1 MSPPASVAR
10 IWIID
15 SEKLWFEKI
24 MVRFIAPQ
32 SFMNTIG
39 HVFAHHAARLI
50 IPLSST
56 LLETA
61 WSTEKTLART
71 QFTRLYTQNVS
82 GRRLRRTQ
90 MTEFGRLKR
99 LKRSH

>member
-1 MSPPASVAR
+1 
-10 IWIID
+10 
-15 SEKLWFEKI
+15 
-24 MVRFIAPQ
+24 
-32 SFMNTIG
+32 MNTIG

-61 WSTEKTLART
+61 WSTKKPLLVLSKHVYTLKISPVGGCAG
-71 QFTRLYTQNVS
+71 V
-82 GRRLRRTQ
+82 Q

-99 LKRSH
+99 LKHSH

>member
-1 MSPPASVAR
+1 
-10 IWIID
+10 
-15 SEKLWFEKI
+15 
-24 MVRFIAPQ
+24 
-32 SFMNTIG
+32 MNTIG

-61 WSTEKTLART
+61 WSTKKPLLVLSKHVYTLKISPVGGCA
-71 QFTRLYTQNVS
+71 
-82 GRRLRRTQ
+82 GAQ

>member
-1 MSPPASVAR
+1 
-10 IWIID
+10 
-15 SEKLWFEKI
+15 
-24 MVRFIAPQ
+24 
-32 SFMNTIG
+32 MNTIG

-61 WSTEKTLART
+61 WSTKKPLLVLSKHVYA
-71 QFTRLYTQNVS
+71 LIISPVS
-82 GRRLRRTQ
+82 GCAGAQ